1 MSARIDTREVQRI
14 ARLAC
19 LRLTADEQERYAL
32 QLQQIL
38 AYAEQVQ
45 AVDTRDV
52 PAHFDQ
58 PPGAGAC
65 RSDTPRPPLPRAAA
79 LSNAPERSA
88 DGSLFKVPRVLG
100 G

>member
-1 MSARIDTREVQRI
+1 MPAKIDRDEVRRI

-19 LRLTADEQERYAL
+19 LRLTEEEQDRYAA

-52 PAHFDQ
+52 PAHFDRA
-58 PPGAGAC
+58 PAPGPG
-65 RSDTPRPPLPRAAA
+65 RPDSPRPPLGREAA
-79 LSNAPERSA
+79 LANAPERSA
-88 DGSLFKVPRVLG
+88 DGALFEVPRVIG